1 VLKHNIHK
9 NRQMH
14 WSIVIDLTLITACA
28 YGIYYTVDNLVESVS
43 TTYNP
48 NFSLVKIGWVIILA
62 GLVLLVPTL
71 MLIIRFIRKPT

>member
-1 VLKHNIHK
+1 
-9 NRQMH
+9 MH